1 MKKTFLFSCIFATLF
16 FSCSEE
22 PIPTNN
28 DNIELRSLAP
38 DGFKDNWE
46 LQTDITLTNGDIVKL
61 PWIRE
66 ATSSI
71 PFEIAS
77 DIKKADGWIF
87 LSTNN
92 TDKGSDYLIFY
103 NKFSGLLRIF
113 YYYYGSN
120 LNNNAIWT
128 IKDLASNGYLNQ
140 GSYFTYPMDKIQQ
153 NQISVGPVS
162 SVEIVGLEKGWNTF
176 QVPIT
181 YTGKNGYL
189 DAFVHVLNIANL
201 ELEGNYNEKTQGTII
216 EKHSTNPA
224 TSVVNTIAKAT
235 GSGVESWLKS
245 KAEGSKTTS
254 TDAADATPAKESGIF
269 KNISNSILNDL
280 ASGGASY
287 LVSSG
292 LNVLFGSFLGIFNSN
307 TPKIQT
313 VELTTTGQLKATG
326 TITTPSVG
334 IANPLNG
341 INANNMGS
349 WNLETSPKI
358 KAQIDHEKVWTAD
371 RKQAKTEYYRIYYY
385 SPTYK
390 VVMNPEI
397 KDLVSVQ
404 TKASFVEFNG
414 PKWDTTFKTYY
425 NSNLQINPYNFDRG
439 RIFVSNQYGGT
450 WPELYQNGPDPKSGY
465 LDNKIVGPISY
476 LYTYAFI
483 YSANYTINP
492 FNYNTVSQINNLLYA
507 NSTIDREENIV
518 LNPSDFNPAAST
530 INGTKIIYPG
540 NIGVNI
546 TVTMTVKATG
556 QKIISSRTYF
566 PDYEFKSK

>member
-113 YYYYGSN
+113 YYYSGSN

-162 SVEIVGLEKGWNTF
+162 NIEIVGLEKGWNTF

-181 YTGKNGYL
+181 YTAKNGYL
-189 DAFVHVLNIANL
+189 DAFVHVLNIENL
-201 ELEGNYNEKTQGTII
+201 ELEGNYNEKTKGTII

-245 KAEGSKTTS
+245 KAEGSKTSSSGTE
-254 TDAADATPAKESGIF
+254 TKEPGIF
-269 KNISNSILNDL
+269 KNISNSILNNL

-287 LVSSG
+287 LVSGG

-313 VELTTTGQLKATG
+313 VELTTTGQLKAVG

-341 INANNMGS
+341 INANSMGS

-358 KAQIDHEKVWTAD
+358 RAQIDHEKVWTASG
-371 RKQAKTEYYRIYYY
+371 AKKAKAEYYRIYYY
-385 SPTYK
+385 SPTYN
-390 VVMNPEI
+390 VAINPEI
-397 KDLVSVQ
+397 KDLVTIQS
-404 TKASFVEFNG
+404 KSAFVEFNG
-414 PKWDTTFKTYY
+414 PKWDETFKTYY
-425 NSNLQINPYNFDRG
+425 NNEYLQINPYRIDRG
-439 RIFVSNQYGGT
+439 RMFVNNQYGGK
-450 WPELYQNGPDPKSGY
+450 WPEIYQNRNDKIAYTNNKTIGPMNY
-465 LDNKIVGPISY
+465 V
-476 LYTYAFI
+476 YTYLFV
-483 YSANYTINP
+483 YSHDYIINP
-492 FNYNTVSQINNLLYA
+492 YDYQTVTDINNILYE
-507 NSTIDREENIV
+507 NSTIDREEDIV
-518 LNPSDFNPAAST
+518 LNPNDFNPGTTT
-530 INGTKIIYPG
+530 INGRKIIYPG

-556 QKIISSRTYF
+556 QKIVSSRTYF
-566 PDYEFKSK
+566 PEYEFKSK